1 MAVSNFRSVLIYDK
15 TIGGVV
21 KTFPNLH
28 ESLNSML
35 LFFVLTFKKISRYNK
50 QRTMG
55 PYDKMIATSSNDK
68 SIKVIDYSSGKILHT
83 DVTSDDCKFLQKK

>member
-1 MAVSNFRSVLIYDK
+1 
-15 TIGGVV
+15 
-21 KTFPNLH
+21 
-28 ESLNSML
+28 
-35 LFFVLTFKKISRYNK
+35 
-50 QRTMG
+50 MG